1 MVIVLLESPSNII
14 LPFLDELKAKYPK
27 SSCAVVSPRDNLSD
41 LVAKFSKP
49 PLFTAGWLIECPVSV
64 RAGVVKKLDSLGNN
78 YVVVRVTSNSEKE
91 KALHA
96 LADLDVTFIDN
107 YNLGKEE
114 LVSWICS
121 ELKCSKDVA
130 VAIGERVS

>member
-64 RAGVVKKLDSLGNN
+64 G
-78 YVVVRVTSNSEKE
+78 RVWLKNWT
-91 KALHA
+91 AL
-96 LADLDVTFIDN
+96 VTIMW
-107 YNLGKEE
+107 L
-114 LVSWICS
+114 
-121 ELKCSKDVA
+121 
-130 VAIGERVS
+130 